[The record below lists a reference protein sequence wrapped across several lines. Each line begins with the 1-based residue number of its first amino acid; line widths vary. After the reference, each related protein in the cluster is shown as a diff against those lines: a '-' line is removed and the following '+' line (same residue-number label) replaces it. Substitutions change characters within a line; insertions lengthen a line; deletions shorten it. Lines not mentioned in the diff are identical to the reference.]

1 MKKKTCIPIK
11 IGDKIKIIS
20 GYFKN
25 ESGEVS
31 KIYYTTGRI
40 IINGINYRIK
50 HIKPSQNNKVG
61 ERKRIE
67 APIHH
72 SNVKLIT

>member
-1 MKKKTCIPIK
+1 MKKKQKMQIK
-11 IGDKIKIIS
+11 VGNKVKIIS
-20 GYFKN
+20 GYFKS
-25 ESGEVS
+25 EVGEVS
-31 KIYYTTGRI
+31 KIYQNTGKI
-40 IINGINYRIK
+40 ILKGINYKIK
-50 HIKPSQNNKVG
+50 HIKPSYKNKIG